1 MIIVLFGQPNC
12 GKSTLAKRLTEDRG
26 YNIDGDELR
35 RIFKNNDYSRQGRIK
50 NLNRASDVAH
60 YMHSISGEDVVL
72 SLVYPFK
79 EAREYLNSLTD
90 DVKWIYLTYTE
101 IRGREDFH
109 LKDFEEPID
118 EQVLHLNTSELTINQ
133 CIDAI
138 KVYIHEELP
147 SESTK

>member
-35 RIFKNNDYSRQGRIK
+35 RIFKNTDYSRQGRIK

-60 YMHSISGEDVVL
+60 YMHSISGEDIVL

-79 EAREYLNSLTD
+79 EARNYLNKLSN

-101 IRGREDFH
+101 IRGREEFH

-118 EQVLHLNTSELTINQ
+118 EQVLHLNTSELSINQ
-133 CIDAI
+133 CIEAI
-138 KVYIHEELP
+138 KVYINEEHISKG
-147 SESTK
+147 SE

>member
-60 YMHSISGEDVVL
+60 YMHSISGEDIVL

-79 EAREYLNSLTD
+79 EAREYLNELTK
-90 DVKWIYLTYTE
+90 DVKWVYLTYTE
-101 IRGREDFH
+101 IRGREEFH
-109 LKDFEEPID
+109 LKNFEEPVD

-133 CIDAI
+133 CIEAI
-138 KVYIHEELP
+138 KVYIHEELS

>member
-60 YMHSISGEDVVL
+60 YMHSISGEDIVL

-79 EAREYLNSLTD
+79 EAREHLNNLTQ
-90 DVKWIYLTYTE
+90 DVKWVYLTYTG
-101 IRGREDFH
+101 IRGREEFH
-109 LKDFEEPID
+109 LKEFEEPFD

-138 KVYIHEELP
+138 KVYINEEHISKS
-147 SESTK
+147 SE

>member
-12 GKSTLAKRLTEDRG
+12 GKSTLANRLIEDRG

-50 NLNRASDVAH
+50 NLSRASDVAH
-60 YMHSISGEDVVL
+60 YMHSISGDDIIL

-79 EAREYLNSLTD
+79 EARQYLNDLTQ
-90 DVKWIYLTYTE
+90 DVKWIYLTYTG
-101 IRGREDFH
+101 IRGREEFH

-118 EQVLHLNTSELTINQ
+118 EEVLHLNTSELTINQ
-133 CIDAI
+133 CIEAI
-138 KVYIHEELP
+138 KVYIHEEHISKS
-147 SESTK
+147 SE

>member
-1 MIIVLFGQPNC
+1 MIIVLFGQPNS

-35 RIFKNNDYSRQGRIK
+35 RIFKNNDYSREGRIK

-60 YMHSISGEDVVL
+60 YMHSISGDDIIL

-79 EAREYLNSLTD
+79 EAREHLNSLTE
-90 DVKWIYLTYTE
+90 DVKWIYLTYQGE
-101 IRGREDFH
+101 RGRESYH
-109 LKDFEEPID
+109 VKDFEEPIG
-118 EQVLHLNTSELTINQ
+118 EQVLHLNTSDLTINQ
-133 CIDAI
+133 CIDLI

>member
-1 MIIVLFGQPNC
+1 
-12 GKSTLAKRLTEDRG
+12 
-26 YNIDGDELR
+26 
-35 RIFKNNDYSRQGRIK
+35 
-50 NLNRASDVAH
+50 
-60 YMHSISGEDVVL
+60 MHSISGEDIVL

-79 EAREYLNSLTD
+79 EAREYLNSLTK

-101 IRGREDFH
+101 IRGREEFH

-133 CIDAI
+133 CIEAI

>member
-35 RIFKNNDYSRQGRIK
+35 RIFKNNDYSRKGRIK

-60 YMHSISGEDVVL
+60 YMHSISGEDIVL

-79 EAREYLNSLTD
+79 EAREHLNNLTQ
-90 DVKWIYLTYTE
+90 DVKWIYLTYTG
-101 IRGREDFH
+101 IRGREEFH
-109 LKDFEEPID
+109 LKEFEEPVD

-138 KVYIHEELP
+138 KVYINEEHISKS
-147 SESTK
+147 SE